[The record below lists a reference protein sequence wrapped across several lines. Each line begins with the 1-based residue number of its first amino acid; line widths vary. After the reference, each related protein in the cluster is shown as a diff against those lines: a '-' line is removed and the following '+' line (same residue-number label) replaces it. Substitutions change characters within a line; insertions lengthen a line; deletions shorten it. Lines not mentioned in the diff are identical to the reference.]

1 MISRFGTS
9 LLAATMLAGAAPAHA
24 QESGD
29 VAAELAALR
38 AQVEAQQAQVE
49 TLQARVA
56 ELEAARH
63 DSAWASPAPQT
74 PQARFATL
82 TTTQPQ
88 PPAQPTAAE
97 PGPEIRFRGA
107 PTITA
112 PGGWSFKPRGRL
124 QYDVAY
130 VSSPEGISNPG
141 LGFSNE
147 LRRAR
152 LGVEGT
158 IPGGFGYV
166 FELDFAESRVEFTD
180 AILTYR
186 ASQSVGI
193 TVGQHNNFQ
202 SLEELT
208 SSRFTSFIERAAFT
222 DAFNFERRVGLSANL
237 TSGDLL
243 VQAGAFTDNVNDLN
257 EDADNAA
264 GVDARIVYA
273 PEIGNTRIHLGAS
286 AHWRDNGDLA
296 SMVTT
301 RYQQRP
307 LVHTTDVRFIATPA
321 LPVETETNF
330 GFEAAAIHGP
340 FHAAGE
346 LHWLEADT
354 TTSGL
359 SPNFFGAYAEIG
371 YFLTGETRGYRGGRW
386 DRTTVRNPVGGE
398 NGGLG
403 AFQVNLRY
411 DYLDLNSGTIVGGV
425 QNGLEASLIWI
436 PTDYVRFLINYGHMI
451 YDDAVIP
458 AAGGDRDYSV
468 DVIGAR
474 AQVDF

>member
-1 MISRFGTS
+1 MISKYGTS
-9 LLAATMLAGAAPAHA
+9 LLAATTLAGAVPAHA
-24 QESGD
+24 QTAD
-29 VAAELAALR
+29 VAAQLEAMHAEMEALR
-38 AQVEAQQAQVE
+38 
-49 TLQARVA
+49 LRVTQ
-56 ELEAARH
+56 LEAERDAAR
-63 DSAWASPAPQT
+63 AAVAAQAPQVQLAST
-74 PQARFATL
+74 A
-82 TTTQPQ
+82 QPQ
-88 PPAQPTAAE
+88 PQQPASP

-130 VSSPEGISNPG
+130 VSSPEGIDNPG

-166 FELDFAESRVEFTD
+166 FELDFADNRVEIID

-186 ASQSVGI
+186 ASQSVGL
-193 TVGQHNNFQ
+193 TVGQHNGFQ

-208 SSRFTSFIERAAFT
+208 SSRFTTFMERAAFT

-243 VQAGAFTDNVNDLN
+243 VQAGVFTDNITDLT

-264 GVDARIVYA
+264 GVDGRIVYA
-273 PEIGNTRIHLGAS
+273 PEIGDTRLHLGAS

-296 SMVTT
+296 TLVTT

-307 LVHTTDVRFIATPA
+307 LVHTTDVRFIGTPA
-321 LPVETETNF
+321 LAVESETNF
-330 GFEAAAIHGP
+330 GLEAAVINGP
-340 FHAAGE
+340 FHATGE

-354 TTSGL
+354 MTPGF
-359 SPNFFGAYAEIG
+359 SPDFFGGYAEIG

-386 DRTTVRNPVGGE
+386 DRTSVGNPIGGD
-398 NGGLG
+398 NGGFG
-403 AFQVNLRY
+403 AFQVNFRY
-411 DYLDLNSGTIVGGV
+411 DYLDLNSGALVGGI
-425 QNGLEASLIWI
+425 QNGLQLSLVWI
-436 PTDYVRFLINYGHMI
+436 PTDYVQFLINYGHLI

-458 AAGGDRDYSV
+458 AAGGDRDYGV